1 MPAGKL
7 HRYKRRKRMLPQ
19 VPKYKSRYSKHKG
32 TVATARRYKKNY
44 KQQNGL
50 ASMRPITRR
59 PYKLKA
65 LHVYQNTASVNIG
78 SWQQLYIDGNAQTP
92 TKDIENILQ
101 IFSINTPQIFDDG
114 GSIDAAKTGNL
125 TNSQFPNN
133 PRLRVEWDELSSD
146 TWTSGGGATM
156 VPGYDSAPSLRE
168 QFYHQQVIG
177 AEYYFNIRSIDA
189 TGSGELSTFV
199 PMKVLL
205 VPCST
210 ASSITPLDTI
220 EDIMKMPRV
229 QCRIISGTNGGGNSG
244 QNTNAVLRYKHSIR
258 KFNGL
263 PKGQFIGDSRYL
275 GASNLDQNVVINQ
288 NQNNLG
294 NAPSEQDHLFL
305 IFAPLSSSYGRVLP
319 TSCKSPTLHIEMKI
333 KKWIQYTDPNMENQQ
348 IGPSTQVVTNV

>member
-7 HRYKRRKRMLPQ
+7 HLYKRKKRVLPKVPYRKRNL
-19 VPKYKSRYSKHKG
+19 K
-32 TVATARRYKKNY
+32 TARTFKKYY
-44 KQQNGL
+44 KQSNGL
-50 ASMRPITRR
+50 NAMRPITRR

-78 SWQQLYIDGNAQTP
+78 SWQQLHIDGQGLQP
-92 TKDIENILQ
+92 VRDIECILQ
-101 IFSINTPQIFDDG
+101 CFNINSPQIFDDG
-114 GSIDAAKTGNL
+114 GSIDPAKTGNI

-146 TWTSGGGATM
+146 TWTSAGGATM
-156 VPGYDSAPSLRE
+156 MPGYDSAPSLRE
-168 QFYHQQVIG
+168 QFLHQQVVG

-205 VPCST
+205 VPTST
-210 ASSITPLDTI
+210 AVGITPLDTI

-229 QCRIISGTNGGGNSG
+229 QSRIITGTNGGGNSG
-244 QNTNAVLRYKHSIR
+244 QNTVAQFRYKHSIR

-263 PKGQFIGDSRYL
+263 PKGQFMGDSRYL
-275 GASNLDQNVVINQ
+275 GASNLNQNVTINTGL
-288 NQNNLG
+288 NNLG

-305 IFAPLSSSYGRVLP
+305 IFAPISQSYGKVLP
-319 TSCKSPTLHIEMKI
+319 TSCKAPMLHVEMKI
-333 KKWIQYTDPNMENQQ
+333 KKWIKYTDPNLENQQ
-348 IGPSTQVVTNV
+348 IGASTQTVVNV